1 MPGYLPAG
9 VTNEMIDGDG
19 FFCEVCDEEITEDEA
34 YDQEGMCVDHY
45 ERHLE
50 QVRNE
55 EQSEDEA
62 FIEGWEN

>member
-1 MPGYLPAG
+1 
-9 VTNEMIDGDG
+9 MIDGDG

-34 YDQEGMCVDHY
+34 MDQEGMCVDHY

-50 QVRNE
+50 RVRNE

-62 FIEGWEN
+62 LIEGWEN